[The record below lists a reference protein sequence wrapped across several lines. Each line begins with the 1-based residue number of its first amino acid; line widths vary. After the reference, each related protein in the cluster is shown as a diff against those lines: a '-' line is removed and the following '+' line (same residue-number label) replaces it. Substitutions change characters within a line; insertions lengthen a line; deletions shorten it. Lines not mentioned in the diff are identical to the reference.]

1 MSVIREVFVKT
12 VKKCV
17 AILLYLLLMAVF
29 FRFDLLRLFDWKQI
43 CLVLIGMV
51 ILYLPHVSREAKRLD
66 KELVG
71 QSAMM
76 GSMIACFVLIF
87 TTLSKSAE
95 QGKIFSEIA
104 LACRPL
110 FYGFCIWVIVGEES
124 DGTQEKEEREEEP
137 TLEDYRRNLQ
147 ELGLTKRET
156 EVSLLVIQ
164 GRSNGEI
171 ARELFISE
179 TTVKKHL
186 SNVFAKLE
194 IGGREELRERCQVRS
209 DSKKQ

>member
-1 MSVIREVFVKT
+1 MAVIREVFVKT
-12 VKKCV
+12 FKKCI
-17 AILLYLLLMAVF
+17 AILLYLLLMALF
-29 FRFDLLRLFDWKQI
+29 FQFDLLRLFDLKQI
-43 CLVLIGMV
+43 FLVLVGTF
-51 ILYLPHVSREAKRLD
+51 ILYLPHVSRGEKCLD

-110 FYGFCIWVIVGEES
+110 FYGFCIWVIFGEGS
-124 DGTQEKEEREEEP
+124 DGEREEEEREEEP
-137 TLEDYRRNLQ
+137 TLEDYRERLQ
-147 ELGLTKRET
+147 ELGLTRRET

-164 GRSNGEI
+164 GLSNGEI
-171 ARELFISE
+171 AQELFISE

-194 IGGREELRERCQVRS
+194 IGSRDELRKRCR
-209 DSKKQ
+209 DGKE

>member
-1 MSVIREVFVKT
+1 MKI
-12 VKKCV
+12 VKKCI

-29 FRFDLLRLFDWKQI
+29 FQFDLLRLFDLKQI
-43 CLVLIGMV
+43 CLVLVGTV
-51 ILYLPHVSREAKRLD
+51 ILYLPHISREAKCLD

-87 TTLSKSAE
+87 TTLSKSLE
-95 QGKIFSEIA
+95 EGKVFSEIA

-110 FYGFCIWVIVGEES
+110 FYGFCIWAIFGEGS
-124 DGTQEKEEREEEP
+124 DGGQEEEERAEEP
-137 TLEDYRRNLQ
+137 TLEDYRRRLQ

-164 GRSNGEI
+164 GLSNGEI
-171 ARELFISE
+171 AQELFISE

-194 IGGREELRERCQVRS
+194 IGGREELRERCKAGLERG
-209 DSKKQ
+209 

>member
-1 MSVIREVFVKT
+1 MKI
-12 VKKCV
+12 VKKCI

-29 FRFDLLRLFDWKQI
+29 FRFDLLRLFDWKQML
-43 CLVLIGMV
+43 LVLVGTF
-51 ILYLPHVSREAKRLD
+51 ILYLPHVSREEKRLD

-110 FYGFCIWVIVGEES
+110 FYGFCIWVIVGEGS
-124 DGTQEKEEREEEP
+124 DGIQEEEEREEEP

-164 GRSNGEI
+164 GLSNGEI
-171 ARELFISE
+171 AQELFISE

-194 IGGREELRERCQVRS
+194 ISGREELRGRCLVRFGTE
-209 DSKKQ
+209 KH

>member
-1 MSVIREVFVKT
+1 MKT
-12 VKKCV
+12 VKKCI

-29 FRFDLLRLFDWKQI
+29 FRFDLLLLFDMKQI
-43 CLVLIGMV
+43 CLVLVGTF
-51 ILYLPHVSREAKRLD
+51 ILYLPHISREEKSLD

-71 QSAMM
+71 QGAMM

-95 QGKIFSEIA
+95 QGKIFSEVA

-110 FYGFCIWVIVGEES
+110 FYGFCIWVVFGEES
-124 DGTQEKEEREEEP
+124 AGEREEEERAEEP
-137 TLEDYRRNLQ
+137 TLEDYRGRLQ

-164 GRSNGEI
+164 GLSNGEI
-171 ARELFISE
+171 AQELFISE

-194 IGGREELRERCQVRS
+194 ISGREELRERCKS
-209 DSKKQ
+209 

>member
-1 MSVIREVFVKT
+1 MKT
-12 VKKCV
+12 VKKCI

-29 FRFDLLRLFDWKQI
+29 FRFDLLLLFDMKQI
-43 CLVLIGMV
+43 CLVLVGTF
-51 ILYLPHVSREAKRLD
+51 ILYLPHISREEKSLD

-110 FYGFCIWVIVGEES
+110 FYGFCIWVVFGEE
-124 DGTQEKEEREEEP
+124 GTGEREEVERTEEP
-137 TLEDYRRNLQ
+137 TLEDYRRRLQ

-164 GRSNGEI
+164 GLSNGEI
-171 ARELFISE
+171 AQELFISE

-194 IGGREELRERCQVRS
+194 ISGREELRERCKS
-209 DSKKQ
+209 